1 MIRQQLILAIKYS
14 NKKYIGLTKVVNID
28 GFVEYLMLKSG
39 TVASVTKV
47 IEQIADNEITNH
59 ACLEIDLLRI
69 ASDG

>member
-14 NKKYIGLTKVVNID
+14 NKKYIGLSKVVNID

-39 TVASVTKV
+39 TVTKV